1 MKLGDASEVWRGW
14 ERLGKVKRIREDGQ
28 GWVEG
33 REVRWGWERLGRFG
47 EDGIGRVKL
56 EEFRKF
62 G

>member
-1 MKLGDASEVWRGW
+1 M
-14 ERLGKVKRIREDGQ
+14 GKDGQ

-47 EDGIGRVKL
+47 EDGLGWVKL
-56 EEFRKF
+56 EELRKF